1 MLIWQVYAFGMGFI
15 ELATTTGREVG
26 GYTEHILMGGKET
39 LVRPDTDGDDGRIE
53 VTSS

>member
-1 MLIWQVYAFGMGFI
+1 MGFI

-26 GYTEHILMGGKET
+26 GYTEHILMGSKET
-39 LVRPDTDGDDGRIE
+39 LVRPDTNGDDGGIE